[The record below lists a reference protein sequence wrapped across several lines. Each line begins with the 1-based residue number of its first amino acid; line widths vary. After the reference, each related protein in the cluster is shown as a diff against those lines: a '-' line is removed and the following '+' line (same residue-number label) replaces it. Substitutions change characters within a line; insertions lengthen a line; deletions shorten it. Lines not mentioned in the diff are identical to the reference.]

1 LPGVED
7 YESMLRAMGIR
18 CRRLGDS
25 LVFHVEDRELGEV
38 GLALT
43 VFPEAGVVRVAAPL
57 DVEPTEEGLPWYLEE
72 NFSSPTYKYALD
84 PEGFVTVVYDAPAE
98 WLRTA
103 RELRE
108 AILYV
113 VEGVRRLMRRVS
125 PS

>member
-1 LPGVED
+1 MPSLED
-7 YESMLRAMGIR
+7 YEAMLRAMGLR

-25 LVFHVEDRELGEV
+25 LVFQVRDRELGEV

-43 VFPEAGVVRVAAPL
+43 LYPEAGVLRVAAPL

-84 PEGFVTVVYDAPAE
+84 PDGFVAVVYDVPSDWASSV
-98 WLRTA
+98 
-103 RELRE
+103 RELRSV
-108 AILYV
+108 ILYV